1 MLFLLLLMLETRWS
15 SSEGDLKL
23 SSRRKKDQ
31 AVQNNRENCFH
42 MGNTDLAS
50 TDPLDSTQ
58 LSAWSC
64 TSPVTSLLWG
74 GPAECGSQ
82 DG

>member
-1 MLFLLLLMLETRWS
+1 MLFLLLLMLETRWG
-15 SSEGDLKL
+15 SSEGDLQL

-42 MGNTDLAS
+42 MESTDLPI
-50 TDPLDSTQ
+50 TDPLASIQ
-58 LSAWSC
+58 LSVWSC
-64 TSPVTSLLWG
+64 TYPVTSLLAG